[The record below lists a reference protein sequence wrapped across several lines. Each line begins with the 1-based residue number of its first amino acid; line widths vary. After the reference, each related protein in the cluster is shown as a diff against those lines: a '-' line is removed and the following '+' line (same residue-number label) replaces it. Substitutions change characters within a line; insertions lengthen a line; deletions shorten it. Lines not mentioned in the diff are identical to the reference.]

1 MFTGIRRIGFVLLAT
16 FLALAIF
23 WPTCAKQ
30 TVNREP
36 YGPPTPIFH
45 VLGVKPP
52 KLFCEAAFLQ
62 DNSTMEKLY
71 GKEEYNVRPIAS
83 ITKLI
88 TALTFLDFGVDW
100 DKTIEMD
107 TTDSNNSSRSPLR
120 AGDVYKVRDLF
131 HSSLMAS
138 DNRATRA
145 LARSTGVPMDSFV
158 ARMNHKVDSLGL
170 YSIKVEEVTGLSE
183 NNVAS
188 AYDLARLVNIA
199 TANPTIQAALL
210 TKQYTF
216 ISEKRKRL
224 ITVGN
229 TDRLLFSEWNIQG
242 GKTGYIGESGYCFAV
257 RLSDEKGRDLTGV
270 VLGARSNGRRFR
282 ETTKLFQWAFSA
294 LDKLQENTFGN
305 L

>member
-1 MFTGIRRIGFVLLAT
+1 MFNGIRRIGIV
-16 FLALAIF
+16 FLAIFLTLTIF

-36 YGPPTPIFH
+36 YGPPAPVFH
-45 VLGVKPP
+45 ALDVKPP

-62 DNSTMEKLY
+62 DNNTSEKLY
-71 GKEEYNVRPIAS
+71 GKDEYNVRPIAS

-100 DKTIEMD
+100 DKTVEMD

-131 HSSLMAS
+131 HSSLMSS

-145 LARSTGVPMDSFV
+145 LARSTGVPMESFV
-158 ARMNHKVDSLGL
+158 AAMNRKVDSLGL
-170 YSIKVEEVTGLSE
+170 FSIKVEEVTGLSE
-183 NNVAS
+183 NNVS
-188 AYDLARLVNIA
+188 NAYDLARLVNIA
-199 TANPTIQAALL
+199 SGNPTIQAALL
-210 TKQYTF
+210 TKQYSF
-216 ISEKRKRL
+216 ISEKRHRL
-224 ITVGN
+224 VMLGN
-229 TDRLLFSEWNIQG
+229 TDRLLFSDWRVQG

-257 RLSDEKGRDLTGV
+257 RVADDKGRDLTGV
-270 VLGARSNGRRFR
+270 VLGARSNSRRFK
-282 ETTKLFQWAFSA
+282 ETTKLFQWAFAA
-294 LDKLQENTFGN
+294 LDKVQANTLGK